1 LASESLFEWSDLA
14 FAYVGFVASFGM
26 LGAVGFRYGVLPG
39 RGRRGPL
46 EGDIGAAPAYRR
58 AAEGAAGIGLVG
70 AVFGVVSFVEA
81 LRETAD
87 EKTWTLAEAFGRG
100 GAETVAQALL
110 LALLIV
116 AFFQARRSSAVAWHV
131 AGVSAVALA
140 LHRVFEA
147 RLSRLVNPL
156 HVLGASL
163 WIGTLFVLVV
173 TGMRELARPSVPAET
188 REPAVAELVSRFS
201 TLALVSAA
209 LLGIT
214 GLTTAWTHLEPFSAL
229 WTTPYGYA
237 LLAKLLFV
245 TIVVLLGAWN
255 WRRVGPTLGREG
267 GARAIRRSAS
277 MELAFAGVV
286 LAITGLLV
294 SLPSPK

>member
-1 LASESLFEWSDLA
+1 VASKSLFEWSDLA

-39 RGRRGPL
+39 RGQRGPL
-46 EGDIGAAPAYRR
+46 EGDVGAAPAYRR
-58 AAEGAAGIGLVG
+58 AADGAAGIGLVG

-100 GAETVAQALL
+100 GAETAAQALL
-110 LALLIV
+110 LAVLLV
-116 AFFQARRSSAVAWHV
+116 SFFQARRSSAAAWHV
-131 AGVSAVALA
+131 AAVSALALA
-140 LHRVFEA
+140 LHRVLGA

-188 REPAVAELVSRFS
+188 REPAVAELVKRFS
-201 TLALVSAA
+201 TLALASAA

-255 WRRVGPTLGREG
+255 WRRVGPSLGREG
-267 GARAIRRSAS
+267 GAYAIRRSAS
-277 MELAFAGVV
+277 TELAFAGVV